1 MYDETEDVGC
11 PHHGA
16 GRCLGVLSGRPCSRV
31 FLALWGSYSETEQHG
46 EEVVMNLQADLT
58 MNTKYDLDHDGI
70 YGKQTFEAA
79 KAFQTSCGLTADGQ
93 TGRNTKT
100 RLYPLQDSRYNYE

>member
-1 MYDETEDVGC
+1 MKRKMLVALTM
-11 PHHGA
+11 
-16 GRCLGVLSGRPCSRV
+16 VLVVALTFSQV
-31 FLALWGSYSETEQHG
+31 ALAAEYSWRYGDRILKRSSTVKR
-46 EEVVMNLQADLT
+46 VVMNLQADLT